1 MSELQVPESTPIINQ
16 SSNNP
21 NIQQQR
27 PTRPWLGLIALG
39 VLLLAGTTFVAEE
52 YGLFD
57 GAGDDTE
64 LFSTEEEPAPTAA
77 PTTACALPTH
87 VVPEQAFSYGA
98 PEGWV
103 VEREGDTLAI
113 MADTT
118 NTTAAYVHTV
128 RLQRDLTA
136 AEVIREFGAAFRA
149 SAESTGGSL
158 SLGDVAET
166 ATGAQADIAATLQG
180 REVRGNLTAT
190 NEEGFITLRAQWAPT
205 DASDDARA
213 QLAEIGRCFTRITA
227 LSEEQLAAAKTA
239 KSQGTTTASTT
250 ETSNPWGAL
259 VSRSDSQFS
268 FQAPATWQSNVSA
281 SYGESPVTS
290 LVVDAPA
297 QDAAVAFLFNL
308 GRYGVTD
315 PAEFA
320 RTAMQLSY
328 GISATLSNQQSVGNG
343 VTAYDF
349 SGTFNGKD
357 VRGAVAVKVEP
368 YQTFFAHYVG
378 VQIADA
384 PKWDR
389 YAPTLNAIQ
398 SSIRLT
404 DAGREVSSLP
414 ALPNY
419 SVERLFGNT
428 ATSSGSALSSS
439 AKYKQEVED
448 RANEKWADA
457 MREYESAESPSTGQS
472 YDVPLNAWNPTGHA
486 GPGYYRLLPDGSTE
500 KLTTRN

>member
-1 MSELQVPESTPIINQ
+1 MSEFQVSESTPAANQ
-16 SSNNP
+16 LPGSST
-21 NIQQQR
+21 IQRQR
-27 PTRPWLGLIALG
+27 PSRALLGLIALG
-39 VLLLAGTTFVAEE
+39 VLLLAGSAFVADE

-57 GAGDDTE
+57 KTNDDTE
-64 LFSTEEEPAPTAA
+64 LVSTKEDSTPTLTSVV
-77 PTTACALPTH
+77 PCTLPTH
-87 VVPEQAFSYGA
+87 VVPEQAFRYGA
-98 PEGWV
+98 PDGWI
-103 VEREGDTLAI
+103 VEMDGDTLAI

-118 NTTAAYVHTV
+118 NTTATYIHTI
-128 RLQRDLTA
+128 RLQRNLSA
-136 AEVIREFGAAFRA
+136 AEVIQDFGAAFRA
-149 SAESTGGSL
+149 SAEDTGGSL
-158 SLGDVAET
+158 SLGDVVKT
-166 ATGAQADIAATLQG
+166 ATGAKADIAASLQG
-180 REVRGNLTAT
+180 KEVRGNLIAT
-190 NEEGFITLRAQWAPT
+190 NEEGFITLHAQWAPT
-205 DASDDARA
+205 NAPDDTRA
-213 QLAEIGRCFTRITA
+213 QLAEVGRCFTRITA
-227 LSEEQLAAAKTA
+227 LSDEQLAAAKNA
-239 KSQGTTTASTT
+239 KSQGTTSPSTT

-290 LVVDAPA
+290 LAIDAPA

-320 RTAMQLSY
+320 KTAMRLSY
-328 GISATLSNQQSVGNG
+328 SISATLSNAQSIGDG

-349 SGTFNGKD
+349 SGTFKGKN

-384 PKWDR
+384 EKWDR
-389 YAPTLNAIQ
+389 YAPTLNTIQ

-404 DAGREVSSLP
+404 DAGRELSSLP

-419 SVERLFGNT
+419 SVERLFGT
-428 ATSSGSALSSS
+428 AASSSGSALSSS
-439 AKYKQEVED
+439 SKYKQEVED
-448 RANEKWADA
+448 RASEKWADA
-457 MREYESAESPSTGQS
+457 MRGYESAESPSTGQS

-486 GPGYYRLLPDGSTE
+486 GPGYYRLLPNGGTE